1 MRFFFMMVA
10 VYFVFP
16 LAFSAEPLP
25 MDVNRFIYNAEACE
39 HLAGEFDGEL
49 PKRQQDEI
57 LKNIHKY
64 CKAAKNQLRIL
75 EMKYQGNTKM
85 MKVIKSNAND
95 AVTSYERE

>member
-1 MRFFFMMVA
+1 MRKFLLIVPIC
-10 VYFVFP
+10 FVLPF
-16 LAFSAEPLP
+16 AFSAQPLP
-25 MDVNRFIYNAEACE
+25 QDVSRFIHNAEACE

-49 PKRQQDEI
+49 PKRQQDDI
-57 LKNIHKY
+57 LKNIHQY

-75 EMKYQGNTKM
+75 EMKYRGNAKM